1 MKRFFALFII
11 LATLL
16 PAMQSCITYPPV
28 PTDAEGKKL
37 PRHVSEKD
45 NLIKIESLE
54 YRGHLYIMLYA
65 RNITYASPQFL
76 HDPDCPCQ
84 KKGTGDLGEMTN
96 GLDGKSKM
104 KEFQNLVTKKE
115 FNLLE

>member
-45 NLIKIESLE
+45 NSIKIESLE
-54 YRGHLYIMLYA
+54 YRGHLYIKFYEK
-65 RNITYASPQFL
+65 RQYASPQFL

-84 KKGTGDLGEMTN
+84 KKRTDYLNEMTN
-96 GLDGKSKM
+96 GLDRNAKM
-104 KEFQNLVTKKE
+104 KQFQNLVTEKE